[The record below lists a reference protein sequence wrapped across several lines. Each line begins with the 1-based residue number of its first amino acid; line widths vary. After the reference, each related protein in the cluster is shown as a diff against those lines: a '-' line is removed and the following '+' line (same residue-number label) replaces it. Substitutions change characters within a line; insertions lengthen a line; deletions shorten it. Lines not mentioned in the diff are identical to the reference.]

1 LLAALSSLA
10 LPQLPHTHCLLYEF
24 CSGGSLH
31 SFLIDTD
38 LPYECLSIALDIAN
52 GMAYLHSH
60 DIIHRDLKSTNVLL
74 DGNGR

>member
-1 LLAALSSLA
+1 M
-10 LPQLPHTHCLLYEF
+10 
-24 CSGGSLH
+24 H